1 MSRRLVARTACLI
14 ALSLAIASPVLA
26 QLQGARIVG
35 TIFDPQH
42 AGIPGAT
49 VTVTNI
55 ATNVARTAST
65 DREGNYV
72 VTPLDPG
79 IYKVTAAVSGFQ
91 TTVREGIELTVGQA
105 ARVELTLAISS
116 LATEVLVTTQTPL
129 LNTESATLSQ
139 VISNEQIVD
148 LPLNGRSFHELA
160 RLTPGVALLAPS
172 GNSQLVRPEIVNGNI
187 MGGVSGRQTRFL
199 LDGVD
204 ITEEHQGGTWIQT
217 SVDALQEFSVQQNAY
232 SAEFHGAGGTFN
244 VVTKSGT
251 NRVRGSAFEFLR
263 NDAFDA
269 KNFFAQTKEKLE
281 RNQFGGTFGGPVV
294 IPGLVDGRDRTF
306 FFASYEGQRR
316 KSGAVDVA
324 IVPSPAQRQ
333 GNFQG
338 LAPIY
343 DPLTTVGTHADGV
356 CGQHHPAAAD
366 RTGRAVLPA
375 IHPAAERS
383 EQHLG
388 QQPDRR
394 VQPGPGHPAHGPFTG
409 RAAQAVRAI
418 QPPFQPRGP
427 AEHVSGAGSD
437 RVVGT
442 GLQPRRRR

>member
-1 MSRRLVARTACLI
+1 
-14 ALSLAIASPVLA
+14 
-26 QLQGARIVG
+26 
-35 TIFDPQH
+35 
-42 AGIPGAT
+42 
-49 VTVTNI
+49 
-55 ATNVARTAST
+55 
-65 DREGNYV
+65 
-72 VTPLDPG
+72 
-79 IYKVTAAVSGFQ
+79 
-91 TTVREGIELTVGQA
+91 
-105 ARVELTLAISS
+105 
-116 LATEVLVTTQTPL
+116 
-129 LNTESATLSQ
+129 
-139 VISNEQIVD
+139 
-148 LPLNGRSFHELA
+148 
-160 RLTPGVALLAPS
+160 
-172 GNSQLVRPEIVNGNI
+172 

-244 VVTKSGT
+244 VVTKSGS

-269 KNFFAQTKEKLE
+269 KNYFAQTKEKLE

-294 IPGLVDGRDRTF
+294 IPGLVDGRGRTF

-343 DPLTTVGTHADGV
+343 DPLTTAGTT
-356 CGQHHPAAAD
+356 
-366 RTGRAVLPA
+366 RTPFARQRHSAEPDCPGRGVLPA
-375 IHPAAERS
+375 LHPAAERA

-394 VQPGPGHPAHGPFTG
+394 VQPGPVHASRWITN
-409 RAAQAVRAI
+409 
-418 QPPFQPRGP
+418 
-427 AEHVSGAGSD
+427 
-437 RVVGT
+437 
-442 GLQPRRRR
+442 